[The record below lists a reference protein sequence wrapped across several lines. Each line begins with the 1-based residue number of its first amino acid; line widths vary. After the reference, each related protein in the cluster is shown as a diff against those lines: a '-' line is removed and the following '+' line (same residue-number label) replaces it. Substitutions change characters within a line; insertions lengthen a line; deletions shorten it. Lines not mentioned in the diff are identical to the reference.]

1 MKNQNKIRTLIVIP
15 ARVGSKRL
23 PRKNLLDLNGKPLIA
38 WTIEQAIESGI
49 GDMIL
54 VSSDDLEIL
63 EIARFYSNYNV
74 IAYQR
79 SESLSTDTA
88 TTMDV
93 ILDVI
98 KTQKSSGVIAENL
111 VLLQPTSPL
120 RTSEDITFAHNLYD
134 SHIERNS
141 VVSVCKLEH
150 PTAWAGVIDE
160 SGHFKSN
167 LSKSKRSQDYVQEYR
182 PNGAIYICC
191 VKKILKNKSIFSK
204 HIIPFIMPLERSI
217 DIDELIDFQICEY
230 LISIQK

>member
-1 MKNQNKIRTLIVIP
+1 MKSKKKIRSLILIP
-15 ARVGSKRL
+15 ARGGSKRL

-49 GDMIL
+49 GDMII
-54 VSSDDLEIL
+54 VSSDDPEIL
-63 EIARFYSNYNV
+63 EIASCYSNSNV

-79 SESLSTDTA
+79 SEPLSTDTA

-98 KTQKSSGVIAENL
+98 KTQQSSGVIAENL

-120 RTSEDITFAHNLYD
+120 RTSEDIKFAHNLYI
-134 SHIERNS
+134 SHKERNS
-141 VVSVCKLEH
+141 VVGVCRLEH
-150 PTAWAGVIDE
+150 PTAWAGIIDDI
-160 SGHFKSN
+160 GHFKSN

-230 LISIQK
+230 FLSIQT